1 MRDPYEVLGVQPNAT
16 DEQVKD
22 AYRKLAR
29 KYHPDNYVNNPL
41 ADLATEK
48 MKEINEAYDEIQRQ
62 RKGGASSSGYGGASS
77 GGYRQY
83 GGYQQSYSSG
93 SSQFADIRRL
103 INAGRLA
110 DAEELL
116 DGVAQQK
123 RNAEWNFLKGTVNYQ
138 KGWLDNA
145 VQYYAAA
152 CNMEPQNPEYRA
164 AYNRMIQRSKG
175 ANGGQQMASSICD
188 VCASLYCCN
197 ACCNCMGGGGG
208 C

>member
-1 MRDPYEVLGVQPNAT
+1 MRDPYQVLGISPNAT
-16 DEQVKD
+16 DDQVKD

-62 RKGGASSSGYGGASS
+62 RKGGFSSDANAGA
-77 GGYRQY
+77 
-83 GGYQQSYSSG
+83 YQQRSYSS
-93 SSQFADIRRL
+93 SSPSQFADIRRL
-103 INAGRLA
+103 INMGRIA

-116 DGVAQQK
+116 DGVTQQK
-123 RNAEWNFLKGTVNYQ
+123 RNAEWNYLKGIINYQ

-145 VQYYAAA
+145 MTYFAAA

-164 AYNRMIQRSKG
+164 AYNRLMQQSQG
-175 ANGGQQMASSICD
+175 NYGGQKMGSSICD
-188 VCASLYCCN
+188 VCATLYCAN
-197 ACCNCMGGGGG
+197 VCCNCAGGGG

>member
-1 MRDPYEVLGVQPNAT
+1 MTDPYKVLGVSPSAS
-16 DEQVKD
+16 DEEVKD

-41 ADLATEK
+41 SDLATEK
-48 MKEINEAYDEIQRQ
+48 MKEINEAYDEVQRL
-62 RKGGASSSGYGGASS
+62 RKGGSTAGYSGQQSYGGYG
-77 GGYRQY
+77 Y

-103 INAGRLA
+103 INSGRLA

-116 DGVAQQK
+116 DGVAASQ
-123 RNAEWNFLKGTVNYQ
+123 RNAEWNYLKGTVNYR

-145 VQYYAAA
+145 VSYLGTA
-152 CNMEPQNPEYRA
+152 CNMEPNNMEYRA
-164 AYNRMIQRSKG
+164 AYNRLMQQRQAGFGSQ
-175 ANGGQQMASSICD
+175 GGSSVCEI
-188 VCASLYCCN
+188 CASLYCAN
-197 ACCNCMGGGGG
+197 LCCNCMGGG